1 MPRASRL
8 HDRRPDRAAT
18 AGCRRDRDLAQRWR
32 GRPGFDCRPQA
43 LGKFTLGALPGY
55 AELDAE
61 ALYMEYTNIGGRLLF
76 YVGYGAAGVAIID
89 WSDPTLPT
97 LVAHAP
103 TIHEANAVTLQNGRL
118 YVADSDG
125 GIAILK

>member
-32 GRPGFDCRPQA
+32 GRPGFDYRPQA

-55 AELDAE
+55 EELDAE
-61 ALYMEYTNIGGRLLF
+61 ALYMEYRNIGGRLLF
-76 YVGYGAAGVAIID
+76 YVGYGAAGDFTRREETAGSPSWVHDHQTALHRRAR
-89 WSDPTLPT
+89 S
-97 LVAHAP
+97 A
-103 TIHEANAVTLQNGRL
+103 
-118 YVADSDG
+118 VADRMPG
-125 GIAILK
+125 PP